1 MGTNTHP
8 GPSGVADLSDCGKR
22 FFRKEM
28 CVLLGWG
35 GGIALGKTSLFEPGT
50 EVAFHEVAWAVPV
63 LNKRSPYHRLDMD
76 GSGFFFPSLFIFMGP
91 HFC

>member
-1 MGTNTHP
+1 MWEEIFQKGN
-8 GPSGVADLSDCGKR
+8 V
-22 FFRKEM
+22 
-28 CVLLGWG
+28 CVVGLG
-35 GGIALGKTSLFEPGT
+35 GGSIALGKTSLFEPGT

-76 GSGFFFPSLFIFMGP
+76 GSGGFFPSLFIFMGP